1 MNVVNVNNVPDYLI
15 EEFPHEFFWYCGAML
30 EKMMNLLHCVYFQFI
45 IEGMEECASE
55 GLDDLV
61 HSRKD
66 TFLKVK
72 CQYLLSNSHRVM

>member
-1 MNVVNVNNVPDYLI
+1 
-15 EEFPHEFFWYCGAML
+15 
-30 EKMMNLLHCVYFQFI
+30 MNLLHSVYFQFI

-72 CQYLLSNSHRVM
+72 CQYLLSNHLTISLMHTLLC